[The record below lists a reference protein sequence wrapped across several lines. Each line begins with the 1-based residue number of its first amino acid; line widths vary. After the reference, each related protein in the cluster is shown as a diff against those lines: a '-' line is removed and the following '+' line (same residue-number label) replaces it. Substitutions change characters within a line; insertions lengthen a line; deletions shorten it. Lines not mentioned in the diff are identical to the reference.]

1 MQPNNLHTK
10 GVLFMKR
17 ANGFKQK
24 ALNLL
29 LPLLAASLVAGCG
42 SNTAAP
48 SSSGTASPPAQTAT
62 APTDS
67 APAKE
72 DVKLAFIP
80 KLVGV
85 GFFTSGGEG
94 AKEMADKLGVT
105 LKYDGP
111 TEASVSGQVQFI
123 NSFVNQGYK
132 ALMVSS
138 TSVDGLNQ
146 SLKRAKDRGVKILTW
161 DSDVN
166 PEYRSFYINQGTPQQ
181 LGDLLIEMTAA
192 QIGDKGKVAFFY
204 SSPTV
209 TDQNQWVTHAKKAI
223 AEKYPGWEI
232 VTTQYGENDAQ
243 KSLSVGESILK
254 TYPDISAVISP
265 DATALPA
272 MAQAAE
278 NLKMAGKVAITGFS
292 TPNVMRDY
300 VKRGTVERFGL
311 WDVKKQGALAAYV
324 AYLMT
329 VEKKE
334 LKVGDSFDVP
344 GIGTVKIEPNTIQGY
359 TYTADDSGIIL
370 LPERVTF
377 TKDNIDQYNF

>member
-1 MQPNNLHTK
+1 MYCQRTK
-10 GVLFMKR
+10 RFLFP
-17 ANGFKQK
+17 
-24 ALNLL
+24 LL
-29 LPLLAASLVAGCG
+29 LLIVLALISAGC
-42 SNTAAP
+42 S
-48 SSSGTASPPAQTAT
+48 
-62 APTDS
+62 S
-67 APAKE
+67 APANSGSTAEQPKAVNDNAGSPGGSQPAAANPTE
-72 DVKLAFIP
+72 KKNVKLAFIP

-94 AKEMADKLGVT
+94 AKEMADQLGVQ

-123 NSFVNQGYK
+123 NSFANQKYD
-132 ALMVSS
+132 AIMISS

-146 SLKRAKDRGVKILTW
+146 ALARAKERGTKIITW

-166 PEYRSFYINQGTPQQ
+166 PEYRSFYINQGTPEQ
-181 LGDLLIEMTAA
+181 LGDMLIQMTAD

-209 TDQNQWVTHAKKAI
+209 TDQNQWVDHAKKVI

-243 KSLSVGESILK
+243 KSLSVGEGILK
-254 TYPDISAVISP
+254 AHPDINAVICP

-278 NLKMAGKVAITGFS
+278 NLNKNGKVVITGFS
-292 TPNVMRDY
+292 TPNVMRDF
-300 VKRGTVERFGL
+300 VKRGTVDRFGL

-329 VEKKE
+329 VENKQ

-344 GIGTVKIEPNTIQGY
+344 GVGTVKIEPNTIQGY

-370 LPERVTF
+370 LPERVIF
-377 TKDNIDQYNF
+377 NKDNIDNYNF